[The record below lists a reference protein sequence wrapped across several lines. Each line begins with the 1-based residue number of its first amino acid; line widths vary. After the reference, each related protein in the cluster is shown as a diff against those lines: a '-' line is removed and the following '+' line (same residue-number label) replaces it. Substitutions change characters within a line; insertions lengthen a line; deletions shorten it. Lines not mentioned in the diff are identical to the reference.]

1 MNGRDLIESLGHVD
15 EQYIAEAEEAPKRR
29 RWQSLAVAAACLVL
43 VLVGA
48 WQFRPQLEED
58 AAPAVGAS
66 QFKLETTGGTA
77 RSMEEEALDQA
88 VGVAPMMVSA
98 LSEMTVQVVEQA
110 EERLLCIVT
119 DPGTS
124 DFQTGDQVTIT
135 LPGITEATLETA
147 VSETLETAVS
157 ETPES
162 NSIQPDTQDS
172 VQPLYLVTFLPDQDA
187 ATIFPVQLT
196 PIPQE

>member
-58 AAPAVGAS
+58 AAPAVEAS
-66 QFKLETTGGTA
+66 QYKVETAGGAA

-88 VGVAPMMVSA
+88 VGIAPMMVSA
-98 LSEMTVQVVEQA
+98 LSEMTVQVVEQV

-147 VSETLETAVS
+147 VSET
-157 ETPES
+157 PES
-162 NSIQPDTQDS
+162 NSIQSDTQDS